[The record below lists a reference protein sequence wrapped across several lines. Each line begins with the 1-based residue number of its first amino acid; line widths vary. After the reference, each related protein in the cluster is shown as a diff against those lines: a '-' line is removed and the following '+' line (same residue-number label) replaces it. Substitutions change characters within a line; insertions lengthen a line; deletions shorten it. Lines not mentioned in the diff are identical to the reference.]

1 MTTTDERRRYRRCTA
16 WLPLQLKAVGGKLE
30 PEPLTLI
37 TQNFSKT
44 GLCFP
49 SPRRIEPGES
59 IDVEVTILGAGPD
72 GKNIN
77 ISSTG
82 YVVRVET
89 ATKPGWYKLA
99 AVFEEPHS
107 DEEPGWQKLSAAFDG
122 PSHP

>member
-49 SPRRIEPGES
+49 SPQRIEPGQS
-59 IDVEVTILGAGPD
+59 IEGEVTFRGAGPR
-72 GKNIN
+72 GNNISV
-77 ISSTG
+77 SSTG
-82 YVVRVET
+82 YIVRAESSKT
-89 ATKPGWYKLA
+89 PGWYRLGA
-99 AVFEEPHS
+99 SF
-107 DEEPGWQKLSAAFDG
+107 DESPSGDDLEWQKLVAALEKK
-122 PSHP
+122 S